1 LIHEVQQKRPDIIFL
16 SEAFTRPKMMM
27 ELAKAGF
34 TQSYTYFTWRNTKSE
49 LTDYLNEITRPP
61 VSDFFRPNFF
71 TNTPDIL
78 APILQR
84 GGRPAFK
91 MRLVLAATLSP
102 SYGIYS
108 GYELCENEAV
118 PGTEE
123 YLNSEKYEIRT
134 RDWHRPG
141 NINEFI
147 ARINT
152 IRRENP
158 CLQSLTNLRFLD
170 TDNDQI
176 LFYAKTASDGRGNPV
191 LVAVNLDP
199 LRPHHCTAFVP
210 RDVIGVG
217 PGQPYVVTDL
227 ISGSS
232 WAWGDSN
239 YVRLDPAIE
248 PAHILL
254 VTRQ

>member
-1 LIHEVQQKRPDIIFL
+1 
-16 SEAFTRPKMMM
+16 
-27 ELAKAGF
+27 
-34 TQSYTYFTWRNTKSE
+34 
-49 LTDYLNEITRPP
+49 
-61 VSDFFRPNFF
+61 
-71 TNTPDIL
+71 
-78 APILQR
+78 
-84 GGRPAFK
+84 

-134 RDWHRPG
+134 RDWHAPG

-147 ARINT
+147 ARLNA

-158 CLQSLTNLRFLD
+158 CLRLFTNLHFLE

-176 LFYAKTASDGRGNPV
+176 LFYAKATPDGGNII

-199 LRPHHCTAFVP
+199 AAAALLHRGRAAGSRGRRAGTELW
-210 RDVIGVG
+210 RDG
-217 PGQPYVVTDL
+217 PGDRFVVDL
-227 ISGSS
+227 GRAQLRAAGSRDRAGPHS
-232 WAWGDSN
+232 AGYETHMKNGNNNGAAQRSAVVQGRD
-239 YVRLDPAIE
+239 
-248 PAHILL
+248 LL
-254 VTRQ
+254 RAARALVL